1 MMRFYHICLLLCLP
15 LCVRAQ
21 ETALKQ
27 LPTHDIP
34 LEKLAFK
41 GGEKL
46 TYVACYKWGLVN
58 SDVGE
63 LSLSLQHHANS
74 AEPYFEVQGSVRS
87 FSFFDILFKV
97 RDTYEGRFRARNISP
112 LYFYR
117 DIHEGKYTIQN
128 IFHFQPDYSVQM
140 RSIRRDNNIKDTVI
154 QGTPHTFDL
163 MTLLYFARNIDM
175 AAMKKGDVYP
185 LSFVIDSE
193 LYNLQFRYEG
203 VEQKKIQGMGTFR
216 SHKFA
221 ASLVAGVVF
230 SGKEEMYV
238 WISAD
243 ENRIPLYM
251 ESPII
256 VGKVAVRL
264 SKYEGLMHP
273 LSSKIK

>member
-1 MMRFYHICLLLCLP
+1 MRLYYTCLLLCLP
-15 LCVRAQ
+15 LCIYAQ
-21 ETALKQ
+21 GPSVKQ
-27 LPTHDIP
+27 LLIHDIP

-41 GGEKL
+41 DGEKL
-46 TYVACYKWGLVN
+46 TFVANYKWGAV
-58 SDVGE
+58 STDVGE
-63 LSLSLQHHANS
+63 LALMLQHHTDTS
-74 AEPYFEVQGSVRS
+74 EPYFSVQGNVRT
-87 FSFFDILFKV
+87 FSFFDMFFKV
-97 RDTYEGRFRARNISP
+97 RDSYEGRFRARNISP

-128 IFHFQPDYSVQM
+128 IFHFQEDHSVQM
-140 RSIRRDNNIKDTVI
+140 RTIRRDNNIKDTLI
-154 QGTPHTFDL
+154 QGDAHTFDL
-163 MTLLYFARNIDM
+163 MTLLYFTRNIDIS
-175 AAMKKGDVYP
+175 AMQKGDIHP

-203 VEQKKIQGMGTFR
+203 LEQKKIQGAGTFR
-216 SHKFA
+216 CHKFA

-251 ESPII
+251 ESPIV
-256 VGKVAVRL
+256 VGKVTVRL
-264 SKYEGLMHP
+264 SRYEGLKHP